1 MRTND
6 QRGAR
11 GGRRRG
17 HGPRRDIPPSLP
29 RDRDARDHD
38 GSWRTTMRAVG
49 ARGGSGGVS
58 GGKSGGG
65 GGAVGDGRRR
75 RRRKGGRG
83 RRRTR
88 GGGEEKGDGDVVVV
102 VVLVG
107 RGGEI
112 VVLRAQTT
120 ISRSWGSQ
128 PPRRG
133 RWSQPHHRGRGG
145 SAGAPWEGE
154 GRQVG
159 GFVLPVRDCRCAR
172 GGERDGRGAGSP
184 RIAHPRPG
192 NAEREGHSYCE
203 FLDVGKEW

>member
-1 MRTND
+1 MMMTMGAFEKSPVDNQPPRREWGR
-6 QRGAR
+6 QPRCRAR
-11 GGRRRG
+11 GE
-17 HGPRRDIPPSLP
+17 S
-29 RDRDARDHD
+29 A
-38 GSWRTTMRAVG
+38 G
-49 ARGGSGGVS
+49 AP
-58 GGKSGGG
+58 
-65 GGAVGDGRRR
+65 
-75 RRRKGGRG
+75 
-83 RRRTR
+83 
-88 GGGEEKGDGDVVVV
+88 GEALHWEG
-102 VVLVG
+102 
-107 RGGEI
+107 
-112 VVLRAQTT
+112 AQTT
-120 ISRSWGSQ
+120 ISRGWGSQ

-172 GGERDGRGAGSP
+172 GEDGDGRGAGSP